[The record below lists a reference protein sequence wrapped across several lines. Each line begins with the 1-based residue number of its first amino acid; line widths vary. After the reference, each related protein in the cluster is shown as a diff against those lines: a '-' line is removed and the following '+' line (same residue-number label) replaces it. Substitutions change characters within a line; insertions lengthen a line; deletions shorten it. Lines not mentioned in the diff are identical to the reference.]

1 MAKNSKG
8 NGAYSNEV
16 NATPITIAS
25 APQSFTAIN
34 GSAQVLLNWTS
45 PVSNGG
51 SAITGYDIYRGTV
64 SGAETLLTTVGN
76 ISSYL
81 DTLGL
86 SNGITYYYLICAI
99 NSVGLGTNS
108 SRISTIPFT
117 IPGIP
122 QSLTASPG
130 NNQVFLNWTAP
141 VFNGG
146 SVITGYSI
154 YQATSS
160 GAETFLTN
168 TSQLSWY
175 IDSSALNG
183 FNYFY
188 IIAAYN
194 AAGLGPNSTEAT
206 TMPNP
211 PPSPPQNLACVL
223 G

>member
-1 MAKNSKG
+1 MDKSIFMKFWLKIRKEMVHTLMK
-8 NGAYSNEV
+8 SM
-16 NATPITIAS
+16 PLQLTIAS

-45 PVSNGG
+45 PASNGR

-99 NSVGLGTNS
+99 NSVGLGTNF

-122 QSLTASPG
+122 LISDCKSWKQS
-130 NNQVFLNWTAP
+130 
-141 VFNGG
+141 
-146 SVITGYSI
+146 SI
-154 YQATSS
+154 LKLDCSR
-160 GAETFLTN
+160 
-168 TSQLSWY
+168 
-175 IDSSALNG
+175 I
-183 FNYFY
+183 
-188 IIAAYN
+188 
-194 AAGLGPNSTEAT
+194 
-206 TMPNP
+206 
-211 PPSPPQNLACVL
+211 
-223 G
+223 